1 MSEDDEWSYD
11 VGEIGDEDN
20 AKQAGERPA
29 GSPEQED
36 AVDEVEDDDGWRFSL
51 EDLEEGEDG
60 EDEEGWLDLSAEVE
74 AGSPDLENV
83 VFVLFGVALGVV
95 VAIQLFL

>member
-11 VGEIGDEDN
+11 VGEISDEEDVE
-20 AKQAGERPA
+20 QTGEGPA
-29 GSPEQED
+29 SSPEQKD
-36 AVDEVEDDDGWRFSL
+36 TVDGAEDDEGWRFSL
-51 EDLEEGEDG
+51 ADLEEDNE

-74 AGSPDLENV
+74 AGSPDPENV